1 MRIRP
6 RTTLAILT
14 ALNFLNYIDRSIL
27 FAVQQLVQREFGR
40 SDAEIGFLT
49 TAFFI
54 CYMVSAPALGYLA
67 DRYPRRPIVIAG
79 ALVWSAATLMT
90 AITWDFR
97 TLLIRHTL
105 VGLGEA
111 SFVATAPSYIADLF
125 PEGKRGRMLSV
136 FFMGIPAGTALGY
149 LIGGV
154 LGNMF
159 NWRTPFYVVAGPGVL
174 LGLAMLLV
182 REPERGAND
191 SIRPT
196 SEQATLGG
204 LLRNRAYWV
213 ATLGMAFMTFALGGL
228 QVWMPTFLTRIRGLT
243 LVHANEF
250 FAGITLIN
258 GVVATLLGG
267 WLADRLFRRRA
278 DAYYLVSGVAMAIS
292 VPLMVAAV
300 YIGGPGMYP
309 AIFVTE
315 FALLFN
321 TGPLNTAVVDSVGAS
336 IRAFAISINLLVIHL
351 LGDAL
356 SPTLIGYISDRTHSL
371 QTGFLVA
378 IVAVVIAAAI
388 LLLGRRYAPQPGTVQ
403 REVGVTA

>member
-14 ALNFLNYIDRSIL
+14 GLNFLNYIDRSIL

-40 SDAEIGFLT
+40 RDAEIGFLT

-159 NWRTPFYVVAGPGVL
+159 SWRTPFYVVAGPGVL

-182 REPERGAND
+182 SEPERGAND

-196 SEQATLGG
+196 GEQATLGG

-213 ATLGMAFMTFALGGL
+213 ATLAMAFMTFALGGL
-228 QVWMPTFLTRIRGLT
+228 QVWMPTFLTRVRGLT

-250 FAGITLIN
+250 FAGITLVN
-258 GVVATLLGG
+258 GVVATLVGG

-278 DAYYLVSGVAMAIS
+278 DAYYLVSGLAMAVS
-292 VPLMVAAV
+292 VPMMVAAV

-321 TGPLNTAVVDSVGAS
+321 TGPLNTAVVDSVGAG
-336 IRAFAISINLLVIHL
+336 IRAFAISLNLLVIHL
-351 LGDAL
+351 LGDSL
-356 SPTLIGYISDRTHSL
+356 SPTLIGYISDRTCSL
-371 QTGFLVA
+371 QTGFLAA
-378 IVAVVIAAAI
+378 ILAVVIAAAI
-388 LLLGRRYAPQPGTVQ
+388 LLLGRRYAPAPGTVQ
-403 REVGVTA
+403 HEAGVMA